1 MSPAHAKQ
9 AVLLLVVLPI
19 ASGCVPMRLGR
30 LPGTHERRLEA
41 SSTPE
46 LGGTPAMPR
55 PVVRSSVPEVR
66 VEEVARNLEVPW
78 ALAFAPDGRMFFT
91 ERPGRIRVLRP
102 GQAPRVHADLKQ
114 VTQRGEGGLMG
125 LALHPRFPREPYLY
139 VMYTAAAGRRAV
151 NRISRFTDTQGGLK
165 DEKILLD
172 GIAAAQ
178 FHDGG
183 ALAFGPDGM
192 LYAGTGDA
200 RNPPSSQDLHSLNGK
215 ILRLTPE
222 GEVPRDNP
230 FAGSPVWAYGFRN
243 VSALA
248 WNPANG
254 DLWAANHGPSG
265 EFPGLQGK
273 DSVFVVRK
281 GGNHGWPLVVGT
293 TSRSE
298 IVSPTLFYPEEAV
311 PPGGALFYT
320 GQLFPQFRGSYFLAT
335 LKSAHLERVTPEDG
349 RITCIERWWPGKYG
363 RLRAL
368 AQGPD
373 GAIYFSTSNRDGR
386 AERPYPGSDF
396 IYRIVSAGSPG
407 SHGGGEE
414 AEDDRHG
421 PSVLTSAQVARR
433 PGRSAYSPD

>member
-1 MSPAHAKQ
+1 MSPAHAVK
-9 AVLLLVVLPI
+9 AVFLLAILPI
-19 ASGCVPMRLGR
+19 ACGCASTRVGR
-30 LPGTHERRLEA
+30 LPAPGEVRLEA

-46 LGGTPAMPR
+46 LGGTPAMPH

-78 ALAFAPDGRMFFT
+78 ALAFAPDGRLFFT
-91 ERPGRIRVLRP
+91 ERPGRIQALRP
-102 GQAPRVHADLKQ
+102 GESPRVYADLKQ

-151 NRISRFTDTQGGLK
+151 NRISRFTDTGDGLK

-172 GIAAAQ
+172 GIPAAQ
-178 FHDGG
+178 YHDGG
-183 ALAFGPDGM
+183 ALAFSPDGM

-215 ILRLTPE
+215 ILRLTPK
-222 GEVPRDNP
+222 GQVPADNP
-230 FAGSPVWAYGFRN
+230 FPGSPVWAYGFRN

-248 WNPANG
+248 WNPANSE
-254 DLWAANHGPSG
+254 LWAANHGPSG
-265 EFPGLQGK
+265 EFPGLEGK
-273 DSVFVVRK
+273 DSVYVVRK

-298 IVSPTLFYPEEAV
+298 IVSPLLYYPETAV

-320 GQLFPQFRGSYFLAT
+320 GRLFPQFRGSYFLAT
-335 LKSAHLERVTPEDG
+335 LKSAHLERVTREEG
-349 RITCIERWWPGKYG
+349 RITRLEQWWPGKYG

-368 AQGPD
+368 AQAPD
-373 GAIYFSTSNRDGR
+373 GSLYFSTSNRDGR

-396 IYRIVSAGSPG
+396 IYRIVPTLPAGRAG
-407 SHGGGEE
+407 
-414 AEDDRHG
+414 
-421 PSVLTSAQVARR
+421 T
-433 PGRSAYSPD
+433 